1 MDFKKEVERILKKIV
16 KEEIFLDKPSDPKF
30 GDYTFPCFNL
40 AKKLKKKPIDVAQ
53 ELHKKIILNKYIER
67 VEAVGPY
74 LNFFVN
80 KKTFVESTLNEVI
93 KRRDRYGSLGVGKW
107 KKIVIEHTSFNPNA
121 SPHVG
126 RARNALIGDC
136 LTRLLRFQDYKTE
149 VHYFVNDVGKQV
161 AMLVLGSEKM
171 TNLNFNDLLGIYVD
185 INKEMSKNPLLEKK
199 VFELLNKLE
208 KGDKQVRD
216 KFKHVVDVC
225 IKGQEEILS
234 RLGIKYDFFDYESKY
249 LWDKSTVR
257 ILKMLEKTKK
267 LSTDS
272 EGRKIL
278 DEAGYGLAM
287 KTPVLVLTRADG
299 TSLYALRD
307 IAYTIEKMR
316 KSENSIIVLGEEQK
330 LYFQQIKIAL
340 DLLKCKSPKPV
351 HYSFVL
357 LSEGKMSTRQ
367 GNLVLLED
375 FMDEAVKKAELEI
388 KKRRGGGEDKLAE
401 VIGFG
406 ALKYSILK
414 VSPEK
419 NVFFEWKNALNFE
432 GETGPYVQYAHA
444 RACSILKKAKINL
457 KRVNFSL
464 LNEKEEMSLVRKISE
479 FPNTILEATN
489 SLKPSLVASYVY
501 ELAQKFNEFY
511 HNCPCLSVE
520 DDELVKA
527 RLSLVD
533 CVKQVLKNGL
543 NLLGINAPE
552 KM

>member
-1 MDFKKEVERILKKIV
+1 MDFKKEVEKILRKV
-16 KEEIFLDKPSDPKF
+16 VRDEIFLDNPSDPKF
-30 GDYTFPCFNL
+30 GDYAFPCFNL
-40 AKKLKKKPIDVAQ
+40 AKKLKKNPAKLAQ
-53 ELHKKIILNKYIER
+53 ELRKKITLNKNIER

-74 LNFFVN
+74 LNFFVS
-80 KKTFVESTLNEVI
+80 KKAFVESVFLEVI
-93 KRRDRYGSLGVGKW
+93 KRKDKYGSSGVGKR
-107 KKIVIEHTSFNPNA
+107 KRILMEHTSFNPNA

-136 LTRLLRFQDYKTE
+136 LTRILRFQDYKVD
-149 VHYFVNDVGKQV
+149 VHYFINDVGKQV
-161 AMLVLGSEKM
+161 AMLGLGSEKKSK
-171 TNLNFNDLLGIYVD
+171 LGFNDLLDIYVD
-185 INKEMSKNPLLEKK
+185 INKEISKNPLLEKK

-208 KGDKQVRD
+208 KGDKQVKN
-216 KFKHVVDVC
+216 KFKHIVDVC
-225 IKGQEEILS
+225 IKGQVDILS
-234 RLGIKYDFFDYESKY
+234 RLGIKYDSFDYESKY
-249 LWDKSTVR
+249 LWDKSTAK
-257 ILKMLEKTKK
+257 ILNMLEKTRK

-272 EGRKIL
+272 DGRKVL
-278 DEAGYGLAM
+278 NEEGYGLAM

-316 KSENSIIVLGEEQK
+316 RSGDNIVVLGEEQK

-340 DLLKCKSPKPV
+340 ELLKYKAPRAV

-357 LSEGKMSTRQ
+357 LSEGKMSTRK

-375 FMDEAVKKAELEI
+375 FMAEAVKKAELEI
-388 KKRRGGGEDKLAE
+388 KKRRGGGEGELAE
-401 VIGFG
+401 IIGFG
-406 ALKYSILK
+406 ALKYGILK

-419 NVFFEWKNALNFE
+419 NVFFDWKNALNFE
-432 GETGPYVQYAHA
+432 GETGSYVQYAHA
-444 RACSILKKAKINL
+444 RACSILRKAKIRL

-464 LNEKEEMSLVRKISE
+464 LNERQEISVVKRLSE
-479 FPNTILEATN
+479 FPDVVLEATN
-489 SLKPSLVASYVY
+489 SLKPSLIANYVY

-511 HNCPCLSVE
+511 HNCPCLSAE

-533 CVKQVLKNGL
+533 CVRQVLENGL
-543 NLLGINAPE
+543 NLLGIKAPE